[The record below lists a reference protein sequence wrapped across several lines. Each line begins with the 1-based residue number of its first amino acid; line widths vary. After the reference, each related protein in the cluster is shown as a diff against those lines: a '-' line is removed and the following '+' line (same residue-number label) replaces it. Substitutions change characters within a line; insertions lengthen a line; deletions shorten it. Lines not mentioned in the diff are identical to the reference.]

1 MRHVFCHIETQVFVQ
16 EQILIHPRCV
26 CSIIFY
32 CPHNDDDNTRS
43 ISGPQR
49 FSANI
54 LILAVHPWL
63 KLNTFTF
70 HGKTIAAKVDLENK
84 DKVTEWEHR
93 FSNLPSPSRINQ
105 ICNFCIAMMIKW
117 WCYGEVYLSLW
128 TTLQISW
135 HLPTLGSTAGYH
147 QQPHQHTLNIVI
159 ITLHKRSY
167 HQLWNLI
174 GPLQRLVLLL
184 FVPCPPESNQTAKY

>member
-1 MRHVFCHIETQVFVQ
+1 MRHVFCHIENRSFCARTNTNPSQMCFPYN
-16 EQILIHPRCV
+16 LH
-26 CSIIFY
+26 
-32 CPHNDDDNTRS
+32 CPHNDDNTRS
-43 ISGPQR
+43 ISG
-49 FSANI
+49 ANI

-84 DKVTEWEHR
+84 DKVIEWKHK
-93 FSNLPSPSRINQ
+93 FSNLPSLSRTNQ
-105 ICNFCIAMMIKW
+105 ICNMCIAMMIEW

-147 QQPHQHTLNIVI
+147 QLPHQQHYTQHRHHY
-159 ITLHKRSY
+159 IT
-167 HQLWNLI
+167 
-174 GPLQRLVLLL
+174 
-184 FVPCPPESNQTAKY
+184 